1 MSVKITGTV
10 TEMLEENRRRKQ
22 DYFRWYNPVLGD
34 PLGEV
39 VSRVP
44 LLLDKITYFIPKAFA
59 EDPYIKA
66 IARYN
71 GDLDAIAKAAKIRDK
86 EQIKDTFFIRRLDYD
101 FEFFCYTC
109 SIIEDKRTGEPIKF
123 FLNKGQRV
131 LVKKL
136 EQMRLSGAPI
146 RLVLVKARQFGG
158 STVIVRYIQWLQL
171 HVKRNWHS
179 AIVSALQDQSVNLRA
194 DYESGIANLPEWHP
208 RVTMR
213 GVGASGTIKQ
223 IPQRGCKIKITS
235 AEKPGALRSFSL
247 KALHMTE
254 CGNWPSTAKKSGNEV
269 AQAAYNT
276 IPDEPDTFIALEST
290 ALGVGNFFHK
300 QYQIAKSNEQEG
312 RQGLRPCFVG
322 FFMIDRYN
330 APIQDMKTFLKSLT
344 AYNWWQWQQ
353 GATFESI
360 NWYRQYK
367 AANHFTDFQMKS
379 EFPTTADEA
388 FQSNSGKYF
397 TDQIL
402 AYMRRCISA
411 PKFKGDIRGVG
422 LRGSAALDGIELV
435 ENDSL
440 QTEVLKIWIMPDD
453 LIDKMNY
460 RCPNRFIVT
469 VDIGGTHY
477 KSDYSVISVFDRM
490 GLTEDNGALERAAM
504 WRGHID
510 HDLLAWKAVQIAKFY
525 DNALLVIESNTLETK
540 DKKVNEAYTG
550 TGYHFYTVLNEI
562 QDVYSNLYMRE
573 GPADKITG
581 LPTMKIGWHMN
592 KVTKYQAYDR
602 YTYLCREK
610 MFIEHDDYAVDEAG
624 YMEVKSNGEIGNID
638 GEHDDVQDT
647 NAVAAYVSTNYK
659 VMPMPKLINLKEDR
673 IGPKTYVG
681 GVANF

>member
-1 MSVKITGTV
+1 
-10 TEMLEENRRRKQ
+10 MLQKDGGLDNILAENTRRKN
-22 DYFRWYNPVLGD
+22 DYFRWYNPVIGD
-34 PLGEV
+34 PASEIV
-39 VSRVP
+39 PRIP
-44 LLLDKITYFIPKAFA
+44 LLLDGVTYHIPKAFA
-59 EDPYIKA
+59 EDPYVKA
-66 IARYN
+66 IIRWK
-71 GDLDAIAKAAKIRDK
+71 GDIQAMASAAKVRDASV
-86 EQIKDTFFIRRLDYD
+86 IKDTFFIKRLDYD
-101 FEFFCYTC
+101 FEFYAYTC
-109 SIIEDKRTGEPIKF
+109 SPIEDKRTGETIKF

-131 LVKKL
+131 LVREL
-136 EQMRLSGAPI
+136 EKMRLAGVPI
-146 RLVLVKARQFGG
+146 RIVLVKARQFGG
-158 STVIVRYIQWLQL
+158 STVLVRYIQWLQL

-194 DYESGIANLPEWHP
+194 DYESGIAGLPEWHP
-208 RVTMR
+208 TITIR
-213 GVGASGTIKQ
+213 GEGNSPTIKK

-254 CGNWPSTAKKSGNEV
+254 CGNWPSTSKKSGNEV

-276 IPDEPDTFIALEST
+276 VPDEPDTMVALEST

-300 QYQIAKSNEQEG
+300 QYQIAKMNEKEG
-312 RQGLRPCFVG
+312 RKGLRPVFVG

-330 APIQDMKTFLKSLT
+330 APLQDYQKFTKEMT

-353 GATFESI
+353 GATLESI

-388 FQSNSGKYF
+388 FQSNSGRYF
-397 TDQIL
+397 TDQVL
-402 AYMRRCISA
+402 SYMRKCISS
-411 PKFKGDIRGVG
+411 PKFIGDIRGIG
-422 LRGSAALDGIELV
+422 MRGASALDGIELE

-440 QTEVLKIWIMPDD
+440 KSEVLKIWIKPDD
-453 LIDKMNY
+453 LINKETH
-460 RCPNRFIVT
+460 RCSNRFIVT

-477 KSDYSVISVFDRM
+477 KSDFSVISVFDRI
-490 GLTEDNGALERAAM
+490 GLIEENGAMERAAL

-510 HDLLAWKAVQIAKFY
+510 HDLLAWKAVQLAKYY
-525 DNALLVIESNTLETK
+525 DNALLVIESNTIDSR
-540 DKKVNEAYTG
+540 DKKVDESYVS

-562 QDVYSNLYMRE
+562 QDIYSNLYMRE
-573 GPADKITG
+573 GPPDKISG

-592 KVTKYQAYDR
+592 KVTKYSAYDR
-602 YTYLCREK
+602 YTYLCRER

-624 YMEVKSNGEIGNID
+624 YMEVKRTGEIGNIE

-647 NAVAAYVSTNYK
+647 NAVAAYVATNYSK
-659 VMPMPKLINLKEDR
+659 MPLPRIISLKDEGT
-673 IGPKTYVG
+673 GPKTFVG